1 MREIKYY
8 QSEATHD
15 KLLIPHA
22 KFVKLVRE
30 ITQDVAEE
38 KEECPYHW
46 EKDGIVALQTMSE
59 HVIVMVMEMTYGLQ
73 LSG

>member
-8 QSEATHD
+8 QLEATHD
-15 KLLIPHA
+15 KLLIPYA
-22 KFVKLVRE
+22 KFVKLVSE
-30 ITQDVAEE
+30 ITEDVAD
-38 KEECPYHW
+38 KEGGGPYPW

>member
-1 MREIKYY
+1 LREIKYY

-15 KLLIPHA
+15 KLLIPYT

-30 ITQDVAEE
+30 ITQEVSEE
-38 KEECPYHW
+38 MGGGPYRW
-46 EKDGIVALQTMSE
+46 ETDGIVALQTMSE
-59 HVIVMVMEMTYGLQ
+59 HVIVMIMEMTYGLQ